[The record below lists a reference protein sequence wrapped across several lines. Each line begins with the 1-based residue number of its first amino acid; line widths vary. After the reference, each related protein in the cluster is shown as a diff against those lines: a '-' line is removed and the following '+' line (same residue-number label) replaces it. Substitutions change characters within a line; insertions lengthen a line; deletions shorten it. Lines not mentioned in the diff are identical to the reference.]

1 MGGMTLEPVDYVIAV
16 ILALAVLRGL
26 ARGLLRETFSIAS
39 LAAAIVAVR
48 LFYAAVATWLMEI
61 TDGSIGETVAPW
73 AAGAVITVGT
83 IGVTAIL
90 GRLMRRGAR
99 VVGLGW
105 ADRAG
110 GAVLGTAEGLLV
122 AGILIGL
129 IGHVA
134 GRNHPSIAHSRS
146 LETFEELEEMAREGK
161 FPEIDIALPKV
172 AMPPPEERKK
182 MLAAG
187 RRTIEKEVDALE
199 KEVDALE

>member
-1 MGGMTLEPVDYVIAV
+1 MTLEPVDYVIAA

-39 LAAAIVAVR
+39 LAAATVAVR
-48 LFYAAVATWLMEI
+48 LFWPEVATWLTRVTE
-61 TDGSIGETVAPW
+61 GQIGETAAPW
-73 AAGAVITVGT
+73 AAGAAIAIGT
-83 IGVTAIL
+83 IAVATTL
-90 GRLMRRGAR
+90 GRLLRRGAK

-129 IGHVA
+129 IGYVM

-146 LETFEELEEMAREGK
+146 LHAFEELEELARGGQL
-161 FPEIDIALPKV
+161 PEIDFQLPMV
-172 AMPPPEERKK
+172 ASPPPEQPEKLIANERR
-182 MLAAG
+182 A
-187 RRTIEKEVDALE
+187 IENEVSALE
-199 KEVDALE
+199 